1 MDRRIA
7 GLDSATSGHPLCP
20 LRPGDCAIHLPIH
33 NSSLDAASKINI
45 EAVELFVTQENKDAT
60 EILGQ
65 KGFVLKTLKSI
76 MTESL
81 DFLRFDIRTS
91 QQVPT

>member
-1 MDRRIA
+1 VIRSCGDHWP
-7 GLDSATSGHPLCP
+7 D
-20 LRPGDCAIHLPIH
+20 DCAFHPPIH
-33 NSSLDAASKINI
+33 NPSLDAASKIDT
-45 EAVELFVTQENKDAT
+45 EAVELFNQQENKNAT

-81 DFLRFDIRTS
+81 DFLRI
-91 QQVPT
+91 